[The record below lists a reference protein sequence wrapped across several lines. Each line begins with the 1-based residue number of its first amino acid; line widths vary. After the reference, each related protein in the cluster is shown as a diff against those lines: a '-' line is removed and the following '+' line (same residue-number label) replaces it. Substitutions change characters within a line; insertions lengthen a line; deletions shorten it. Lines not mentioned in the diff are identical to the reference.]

1 MESSSLINLES
12 LLELSARLNESND
25 EEFIL
30 NSTLLTL
37 MGKLRIVRAC
47 VLLPNLEQSTFE
59 IALAKGRTAL
69 TSTDYF
75 MVQAFR
81 ELDPDAAIE
90 TTLTDAGYVYVMP
103 LCYHQSL
110 LAGLCLGKPMLAA
123 LTPEERHYAS
133 LVCTIAANALQ
144 NARSTQSLLR
154 SRTQIEIRNQL
165 VTAMFEMSREFST
178 VLSRDQ
184 ILKMFSYRLMGQL
197 MVSRFSMFLRKP
209 DDSFEVII
217 NRLGAEIPQK
227 YLREFA
233 GISLPTVT
241 EYIPTT
247 TEIKDFTESN
257 GIKVISQMM
266 IQGEVK
272 GVLVI
277 GKKMHGELFTRD
289 NVSFVEALG
298 NTTISAL
305 ENARLFQEE
314 VNKKRLE
321 SELALAHDIQAKL
334 LPGKIPHLPGFDLAA
349 ASISSKQVGGD
360 YYDFIP
366 LSTTEMLVAI
376 ADVSGKG
383 MPASLLMANVQAAL
397 RVLAPLRLEL
407 PDMIER
413 INAIIYQ
420 NTGADKFITFFCG
433 IINSDT
439 GQFHYINAGHN
450 PPLLLRADTTIH
462 ELKEGGIILGIL
474 DTPPPYSV
482 GTVIIEHGETLLLFT
497 DGVSEAM
504 NPDDVEFGD
513 AQTSDTLRTTS
524 ELPAASAVSAF
535 IQTVQNHAASAP
547 QSDDITLAIIKR
559 LS

>member
-1 MESSSLINLES
+1 MNSSSLINLES

-47 VLLPNLEQSTFE
+47 ALLPDLELTTFE
-59 IALAKGRTAL
+59 IALAKGRINIE
-69 TSTDYF
+69 SVRYF
-75 MVQAFR
+75 ELRTFR
-81 ELDPDAAIE
+81 ELD
-90 TTLTDAGYVYVMP
+90 TTIPSEQILLNSGYVYGIP
-103 LCYHQSL
+103 ICYHHSL
-110 LAGLCLGKPMLAA
+110 LAGICLGKPLLGA
-123 LTPEERHYAS
+123 LTSEERHYAS

-178 VLSRDQ
+178 VLSKDQ

-197 MVSRFSMFLRKP
+197 MVSRFSMFLRRP
-209 DDSFEVII
+209 DDIFEVII
-217 NRLGAEIPQK
+217 NRLGVEIPQDF
-227 YLREFA
+227 LREFA

-241 EYIPTT
+241 EYIPTSHD
-247 TEIKDFTESN
+247 IKEFTESH

-272 GVLVI
+272 GVLVV
-277 GKKMHGELFTRD
+277 GRKMHGELYSRD
-289 NVSFVEALG
+289 NISFIEALG

-321 SELALAHDIQAKL
+321 SELALAHDIQTKL
-334 LPGKIPHLPGFDLAA
+334 LPGIIPSLPGFDLAA

-360 YYDFIP
+360 YYDFIQ
-366 LSTTEMLVAI
+366 LSTTEMLIAI

-397 RVLAPLRLEL
+397 RVLAPLRLDL
-407 PDMIER
+407 PDMVER

-433 IINSDT
+433 IIDSDT
-439 GQFHYINAGHN
+439 GQFAYINAGHN
-450 PPLLLRADTTIH
+450 PPMLLRKDKSIH

-474 DTPPPYSV
+474 DTPPPYRM
-482 GTVIIEHGETLLLFT
+482 GYTIIERGETLLLYT

-504 NPDDVEFGD
+504 NPKDEEFGE
-513 AQTSDTLRTTS
+513 AQTTSFLREFS
-524 ELPAASAVSAF
+524 SLPAVDIVDKLIEAV
-535 IQTVQNHAASAP
+535 QYHAGIAP

-559 LS
+559 N

>member
-1 MESSSLINLES
+1 MESTSLINLES

-47 VLLPNLEQSTFE
+47 VLLPTDEQSTFE
-59 IALAKGRTAL
+59 IALSKGRTQL
-69 TSTDYF
+69 VQVDYF
-75 MVQAFR
+75 MIRSLR
-81 ELDPDAAIE
+81 ELDAEVESEQP
-90 TTLTDAGYVYVMP
+90 LTSAGYVYVMP

-110 LAGLCLGKPMLAA
+110 LAGLCLGRPMLAE

-209 DDSFEVII
+209 DDTFEVII
-217 NRLGAEIPQK
+217 NRLGTDIPQD

-233 GISLPTVT
+233 GITLPTVT
-241 EYIPTT
+241 EYIPTSS
-247 TEIKDFTESN
+247 EIKEFTESH

-272 GVLVI
+272 GVLVV

-334 LPGKIPHLPGFDLAA
+334 LPGKIPHLPGCDLAA

-366 LSTTEMLVAI
+366 LSATEMLIAI

-433 IINSDT
+433 IINSET
-439 GQFHYINAGHN
+439 GCYRYINAGHN
-450 PPLLLRADTTIH
+450 PPLLLRADGTLK

-482 GTVIIEHGETLLLFT
+482 GSVTIAPGETLLLFT

-504 NPDDVEFGD
+504 NPEDVEFGD
-513 AQTSDTLRTTS
+513 AQTCATLRELS
-524 ELPAASAVSAF
+524 ALPAAELVKGF
-535 IQTVQNHAASAP
+535 IRTVQAHAGSAP
-547 QSDDITLAIIKR
+547 QSDDITLAVLKR
-559 LS
+559 L

>member
-1 MESSSLINLES
+1 MESTSLINLES

-37 MGKLRIVRAC
+37 MGKLRTVRAC
-47 VLLPNLEQSTFE
+47 VLLTNVEQSTFE

-69 TSTDYF
+69 TEIDYF
-75 MVQAFR
+75 QLKELR
-81 ELDPDAAIE
+81 ELMADSPAERQLI
-90 TTLTDAGYVYVMP
+90 DAGYVYVMP

-110 LAGLCLGKPMLAA
+110 LAGICLGKLLLAA

-209 DDSFEVII
+209 NDTFEVII
-217 NRLGAEIPQK
+217 NRLGAEIPQE

-233 GISLPTVT
+233 GIALPTVT
-241 EYIPTT
+241 EYVPST
-247 TEIKDFTESN
+247 TEIKEFTESH

-272 GVLVI
+272 GVLVV

-321 SELALAHDIQAKL
+321 SELALAHEIQAKL
-334 LPGKIPHLPGFDLAA
+334 LPGTIPHLPGFDLAA

-366 LSTTEMLVAI
+366 LSKTEMLVAI

-397 RVLAPLRLEL
+397 RVLAPLRLDL
-407 PDMIER
+407 PDMVER
-413 INAIIYQ
+413 INSIIYQ

-433 IINSDT
+433 ILDANT
-439 GQFHYINAGHN
+439 GQFDYINAGHN
-450 PPLLLRADTTIH
+450 PPLLLRSDDSMQ
-462 ELKEGGIILGIL
+462 ELKLGGIILGIL

-482 GTVIIEHGETLLLFT
+482 GTVTIECGETLLLFT

-504 NPDDVEFGD
+504 NSEDVEFGD
-513 AQTSDTLRTTS
+513 AMTGATLRTTAP
-524 ELPAASAVSAF
+524 LPAANAVEKF
-535 IQTVQNHAASAP
+535 IQAVQYHAGSAP
-547 QSDDITLAIIKR
+547 QSDDITLAVIKR
-559 LS
+559 L

>member
-1 MESSSLINLES
+1 MESTSLINLES

-37 MGKLRIVRAC
+37 MGKLRTVRAC
-47 VLLPNLEQSTFE
+47 VLLPNVEQSTFE

-69 TSTDYF
+69 TEIDYF
-75 MVQAFR
+75 QLKELR
-81 ELDPDAAIE
+81 ELMAESPAERQLI
-90 TTLTDAGYVYVMP
+90 DAGYVYVMP

-110 LAGLCLGKPMLAA
+110 LAGICLGKPLLAA

-209 DDSFEVII
+209 NDTFEVII
-217 NRLGAEIPQK
+217 NRLGAEIPQE

-233 GISLPTVT
+233 GIALPTVT

-247 TEIKDFTESN
+247 TEIKEFTESH

-272 GVLVI
+272 GVLVV

-321 SELALAHDIQAKL
+321 SELALAHEIQAKL
-334 LPGKIPHLPGFDLAA
+334 LPGTIPHLPGFDLAA

-366 LSTTEMLVAI
+366 LSKTEMLVAI

-397 RVLAPLRLEL
+397 RVLAPLRLDL
-407 PDMIER
+407 PDMVER
-413 INAIIYQ
+413 INSIIYQ

-433 IINSDT
+433 ILDANT
-439 GQFHYINAGHN
+439 GQFDYINAGHN
-450 PPLLLRADTTIH
+450 PPLLLRSDDSMQ
-462 ELKEGGIILGIL
+462 ELKLGGIILGIL

-482 GTVIIEHGETLLLFT
+482 GTVTIECGETLLLFT

-504 NPDDVEFGD
+504 NSEDVEFGD
-513 AQTSDTLRTTS
+513 AMTGATLRTTAP
-524 ELPAASAVSAF
+524 LPAANAVEKF
-535 IQTVQNHAASAP
+535 IQAVQYHAGSAP
-547 QSDDITLAIIKR
+547 QSDDITLAVIKR
-559 LS
+559 L

>member
-1 MESSSLINLES
+1 MESTSLINLES

-37 MGKLRIVRAC
+37 MGKLRTVRAC
-47 VLLPNLEQSTFE
+47 VLLPNVEQSTFE

-69 TSTDYF
+69 TEIDYF
-75 MVQAFR
+75 QLKELR
-81 ELDPDAAIE
+81 ELMADSPAERQLI
-90 TTLTDAGYVYVMP
+90 DAGYVYVMP

-110 LAGLCLGKPMLAA
+110 LAGICLGKPLLAA

-209 DDSFEVII
+209 NDTFEVII
-217 NRLGAEIPQK
+217 NRLGAEIPQE

-233 GISLPTVT
+233 GIALPTVT

-247 TEIKDFTESN
+247 TEIKEFTESH

-272 GVLVI
+272 GVLVV

-321 SELALAHDIQAKL
+321 SELALAHEIQAKL
-334 LPGKIPHLPGFDLAA
+334 LPGTIPHLPGFDLAA

-366 LSTTEMLVAI
+366 LSKTEMLVAI

-397 RVLAPLRLEL
+397 RVLAPLRLDL
-407 PDMIER
+407 PDMVER
-413 INAIIYQ
+413 INSIIYQ

-433 IINSDT
+433 ILDANT
-439 GQFHYINAGHN
+439 GQFDYINAGHN
-450 PPLLLRADTTIH
+450 PPLLLRSDDSMQ
-462 ELKEGGIILGIL
+462 ELKLGGIILGIL

-482 GTVIIEHGETLLLFT
+482 GTVTIECGETLLLFT

-504 NPDDVEFGD
+504 NSEDVEFGD
-513 AQTSDTLRTTS
+513 AMTGATLRTTAH
-524 ELPAASAVSAF
+524 LPAANAVEKF
-535 IQTVQNHAASAP
+535 IQAVQYHAGSAP
-547 QSDDITLAIIKR
+547 QSDDITLAVIKR
-559 LS
+559 L

>member
-1 MESSSLINLES
+1 M
-12 LLELSARLNESND
+12 
-25 EEFIL
+25 
-30 NSTLLTL
+30 
-37 MGKLRIVRAC
+37 
-47 VLLPNLEQSTFE
+47 
-59 IALAKGRTAL
+59 
-69 TSTDYF
+69 
-75 MVQAFR
+75 
-81 ELDPDAAIE
+81 
-90 TTLTDAGYVYVMP
+90 
-103 LCYHQSL
+103 
-110 LAGLCLGKPMLAA
+110 
-123 LTPEERHYAS
+123 
-133 LVCTIAANALQ
+133 
-144 NARSTQSLLR
+144 
-154 SRTQIEIRNQL
+154 
-165 VTAMFEMSREFST
+165 
-178 VLSRDQ
+178 
-184 ILKMFSYRLMGQL
+184 
-197 MVSRFSMFLRKP
+197 
-209 DDSFEVII
+209 
-217 NRLGAEIPQK
+217 
-227 YLREFA
+227 
-233 GISLPTVT
+233 
-241 EYIPTT
+241 
-247 TEIKDFTESN
+247 
-257 GIKVISQMM
+257 
-266 IQGEVK
+266 
-272 GVLVI
+272 
-277 GKKMHGELFTRD
+277 
-289 NVSFVEALG
+289 SFVESLG

>member
-1 MESSSLINLES
+1 MESTSLINLES

-47 VLLPNLEQSTFE
+47 VLLPTDEQSTFE
-59 IALAKGRTAL
+59 IALSKGRTQL
-69 TSTDYF
+69 VQVDYF
-75 MVQAFR
+75 MIRSLR
-81 ELDPDAAIE
+81 ELDAEVESEQP
-90 TTLTDAGYVYVMP
+90 LTSAGYVYVMP

-110 LAGLCLGKPMLAA
+110 LAGLCLGKPMLAE

-209 DDSFEVII
+209 DDTFEVII
-217 NRLGAEIPQK
+217 NRLGTDIPQD

-233 GISLPTVT
+233 GITLPTVT
-241 EYIPTT
+241 EYIPTSS
-247 TEIKDFTESN
+247 EIKEFTESH

-272 GVLVI
+272 GVLVV

-334 LPGKIPHLPGFDLAA
+334 LPGKIPHLPGCDLAA

-366 LSTTEMLVAI
+366 LSATEMLIAI

-433 IINSDT
+433 IINSET
-439 GQFHYINAGHN
+439 GCYRYINAGHN
-450 PPLLLRADTTIH
+450 PPLLLRADGTLK

-482 GTVIIEHGETLLLFT
+482 GSVTIAPGETLLLFT

-504 NPDDVEFGD
+504 NPEDVEFGD
-513 AQTSDTLRTTS
+513 AQTCATLRELS
-524 ELPAASAVSAF
+524 ALPAAELVKGF
-535 IQTVQNHAASAP
+535 IRTVQAHAGSAP
-547 QSDDITLAIIKR
+547 QSDDITLAVLKR
-559 LS
+559 L